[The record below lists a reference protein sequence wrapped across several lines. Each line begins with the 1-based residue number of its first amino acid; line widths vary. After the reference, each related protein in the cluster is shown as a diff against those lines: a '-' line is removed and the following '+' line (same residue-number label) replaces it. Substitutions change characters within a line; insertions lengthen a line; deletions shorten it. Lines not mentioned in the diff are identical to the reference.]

1 MEGRVVAI
9 TGGASGMGLATA
21 KLLASRGAHVSI
33 ADVRQQ
39 SELDN
44 AATIIR
50 ASASHDDH
58 VLMTTCDVRD
68 VAQVGEWLKATVSK
82 FGRLDHVANIAG
94 VWRSAKIE
102 EQSEEMWELVIGV
115 NLTVGI
121 LLFRLR
127 EVEFV
132 SDRMSLTTTTRAP
145 CTSCANLP
153 NSCPTTPAAQ

>member
-21 KLLASRGAHVSI
+21 KLLASRGARISI

-44 AATIIR
+44 AAAIIG

-115 NLTVGI
+115 NLTVGWP
-121 LLFRLR
+121 LLH
-127 EVEFV
+127 FV
-132 SDRMSLTTTTRAP
+132 WPRV
-145 CTSCANLP
+145 
-153 NSCPTTPAAQ
+153 AALKIACG

>member
-21 KLLASRGAHVSI
+21 KLLASRGARISI

-39 SELDN
+39 SDLDK

-58 VLMTTCDVRD
+58 VLMTTCDVR
-68 VAQVGEWLKATVSK
+68 VSK

-115 NLTVGI
+115 NLTV
-121 LLFRLR
+121 
-127 EVEFV
+127 
-132 SDRMSLTTTTRAP
+132 
-145 CTSCANLP
+145 
-153 NSCPTTPAAQ
+153 

>member
-21 KLLASRGAHVSI
+21 KLLASRGARVSI
-33 ADVRQQ
+33 ADVHQQ
-39 SELDN
+39 SDMDKA
-44 AATIIR
+44 AATVR
-50 ASASHDDH
+50 ESASDDNH

-68 VAQVGEWLKATVSK
+68 VAQVGEWLKATVRK
-82 FGRLDHVANIAG
+82 FGRLDHVVNVAG

-121 LLFRLR
+121 LLSAY
-127 EVEFV
+127 E
-132 SDRMSLTTTTRAP
+132 
-145 CTSCANLP
+145 
-153 NSCPTTPAAQ
+153 